1 MSARSRWLA
10 IPLALALV
18 GCEKQPAAPAKAEP
32 PPKEAVK
39 PEPAPKPEPKPEP
52 KPAAKE
58 EAPFQKAVL
67 DGLAKAGLKV
77 GEFEQT
83 AARPYKAKA
92 CVQGEVEGLDVLV
105 CSYEAEQPAQEAT
118 KSLEQFVGTA
128 TTGAVRQRGALS
140 LAVADRKKSDLKGQQ
155 INKVL
160 QAFAKGS

>member
-1 MSARSRWLA
+1 MSALPRWLA
-10 IPLALALV
+10 AIPFILALA

-32 PPKEAVK
+32 PPKEAKK
-39 PEPAPKPEPKPEP
+39 PEPAPPKPEP

-58 EAPFQKAVL
+58 EPFQKAVL

-92 CVQGEVEGLDVLV
+92 CAQGEVEGLDVLL
-105 CSYEAEQPAQEAT
+105 CSYEAEQPALEAA
-118 KSLEQFVGTA
+118 KSLEQFVGAA